1 MFDIVNSHIKVKNPL
16 CQKKYLKPRQP
27 LMNLMLLEH
36 TDFIDEGIVKLS
48 DRRLKHMLEI
58 QKVHVGSCIKAGLI
72 NGQIGTATITKIQ
85 SNSAFLQVSLTED
98 PPKALPLI
106 LVLALPRPKML
117 KRILQTIATLGV
129 KELYLINTWKV
140 EKSYWQTPCLNE
152 PSIKKE
158 LLLGLEQGCDTLL
171 PKVIIK
177 KCFKPFIEDE
187 LTEIARDV
195 YSLVAHPADG
205 IPCPVGITQPTILAI
220 GPEGGFIEYEV
231 GKFTEIGFQSISMG
245 SRIQRVETIIPSLLG
260 KIFL

>member
-1 MFDIVNSHIKVKNPL
+1 
-16 CQKKYLKPRQP
+16 
-27 LMNLMLLEH
+27 MNLMLLEH

-129 KELYLINTWKV
+129 KKLYLINTWKV

>member
-1 MFDIVNSHIKVKNPL
+1 
-16 CQKKYLKPRQP
+16 
-27 LMNLMLLEH
+27 MNLMLLEQI
-36 TDFIDEGIVKLS
+36 DFIDEGIVKLS
-48 DRRLKHMLEI
+48 DRRFKHMLEI
-58 QKVHVGSCIKAGLI
+58 QKVSVGSCIKAGII
-72 NGQIGTATITKIQ
+72 NGQLGTATITKIQ
-85 SNSAFLQVSLTED
+85 SDSALLQVSLTED

-129 KELYLINTWKV
+129 KDLYLINTWKV
-140 EKSYWQTPCLNE
+140 EKSYWKTPCLNE
-152 PSIKKE
+152 LSIKKE

-177 KCFKPFIEDE
+177 KRFKPFVEDE
-187 LTEIARDV
+187 LAEMASGI
-195 YSLVAHPADG
+195 YSLVAHPTG
-205 IPCPVGITQPTILAI
+205 GTPCPVGVTQPAILAI

-231 GKFTEIGFQSISMG
+231 DKFIEIGFQAISMG

>member
-1 MFDIVNSHIKVKNPL
+1 
-16 CQKKYLKPRQP
+16 
-27 LMNLMLLEH
+27 MNLMLLEH
-36 TDFIDEGIVKLS
+36 TDFIDEGVVKLS
-48 DRRLKHMLEI
+48 DRRVKHMLEI
-58 QKVHVGSCIKAGLI
+58 QKVSVGSCIKAGII
-72 NGQIGTATITKIQ
+72 NGQLGTATITRIQ
-85 SNSAFLQVSLTED
+85 SDSVFLQVSLTED

-140 EKSYWQTPCLNE
+140 EKSYWQTPCLNKL
-152 PSIKKE
+152 SIKKE

-177 KCFKPFIEDE
+177 KRFKPFIEDE
-187 LTEIARDV
+187 LAEMASDA
-195 YSLVAHPADG
+195 YSLVAHPNGD
-205 IPCPVGITQPTILAI
+205 ISCPVGVTQPTILAI
-220 GPEGGFIEYEV
+220 GPEGGFIKYEV
-231 GKFTEIGFQSISMG
+231 DKFTEVGFQPISMG

>member
-1 MFDIVNSHIKVKNPL
+1 
-16 CQKKYLKPRQP
+16 
-27 LMNLMLLEH
+27 MNLMLLEH
-36 TDFIDEGIVKLS
+36 TDFIGEGVVKLS

-58 QKVHVGSCIKAGLI
+58 QKVSVGSCIKAGVI
-72 NGQIGTATITKIQ
+72 NGQLGTATIIKIQ
-85 SNSAFLQVSLTED
+85 SDSAFLQVSLTED

-140 EKSYWQTPCLNE
+140 EKSYWQTPCLNKL
-152 PSIKKE
+152 SIKKE

-171 PKVIIK
+171 PKVTIK
-177 KCFKPFIEDE
+177 KRFKPFIEDE
-187 LTEIARDV
+187 LAEMASNT
-195 YSLVAHPADG
+195 YSLVAHPNGDTS
-205 IPCPVGITQPTILAI
+205 CPVGVTQPTILAI

-231 GKFTEIGFQSISMG
+231 DKFTKIGFQPISMG